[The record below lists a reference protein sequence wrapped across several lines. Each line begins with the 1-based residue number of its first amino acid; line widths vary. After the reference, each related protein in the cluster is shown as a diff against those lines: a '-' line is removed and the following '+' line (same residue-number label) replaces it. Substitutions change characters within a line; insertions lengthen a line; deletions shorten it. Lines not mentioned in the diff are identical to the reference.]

1 MLGQY
6 PGRSVI
12 SVIWAILAAV
22 GVPLWL
28 CAAGILTLV
37 ARNRTLRKRP
47 DDIPVR
53 MLRPGQRR
61 WRPGH
66 GIWVHDVF
74 LFRASPAAWSE
85 AVLWAHDA
93 SARAPSDDERGH
105 LHRVGDEPLVAT
117 LTLDDGQMI
126 KLATSGDRQAALLG
140 PFAPTPAAIA
150 RQ

>member
-1 MLGQY
+1 M
-6 PGRSVI
+6 
-12 SVIWAILAAV
+12 IWAILAAV

-85 AVLWAHDA
+85 AVLWAQDA
-93 SARAPSDDERGH
+93 SARAANGDERGQ

-126 KLATSGDRQAALLG
+126 KLATSADRQAALLG

-150 RQ
+150 HQ

>member
-1 MLGQY
+1 MLG
-6 PGRSVI
+6 PCPVRSVI
-12 SVIWAILAAV
+12 TVIWAILAAV

-53 MLRPGQRR
+53 ILRPGQKR

-85 AVLWAHDA
+85 AVLWAQDA
-93 SARAPSDDERGH
+93 SARVPNDDERGH
-105 LHRVGDEPLVAT
+105 LRHLGDEPLVAT
-117 LTLDDGQMI
+117 LTLDDGQTI

-140 PFAPTPAAIA
+140 PFTRGPAAIA
-150 RQ
+150 HR

>member
-1 MLGQY
+1 M
-6 PGRSVI
+6 
-12 SVIWAILAAV
+12 IWAILAAV

-47 DDIPVR
+47 DNIPVR
-53 MLRPGQRR
+53 MLRPGQKR

-85 AVLWAHDA
+85 AVLWAQDA
-93 SARAPSDDERGH
+93 SARAPKDEERGH

-117 LTLDDGQMI
+117 QTQDDGQTI

-140 PFAPTPAAIA
+140 PFTPTPATIA
-150 RQ
+150 HQ